1 MPEEVELPVAPPARL
16 EAWLAADDA
25 ALEREDAREEADEA
39 ALDAEA

>member
-1 MPEEVELPVAPPARL
+1 MADEVEVPVALAPRL
-16 EAWLAADDA
+16 EAWLAADEA